1 MVNLP
6 IEYSSKQVTPFGGM
20 SLLKRFVDRL
30 GVREQLQELPLPEKG
45 SNRSYNSTHII
56 ESFWLSIWTGASRYI
71 DAEWLRYDRTLQSIF
86 GWEKIPSQST
96 YSRFFGK
103 FSRKRNSEVFPELQ
117 KWFVDQVEI
126 ENITLDIDSTVITRY
141 GSQEGSAKGYNP
153 QKRGRNSHHP
163 LIAFISQTR
172 MVANAWLRPGNTA
185 DSSNC
190 KSFLEETFEEVLK
203 DQKVGLLRADS
214 GFYTDEILSYLEN
227 REQNYIIAV
236 RMYPNVKNS
245 VYGLEDWVEICKGI
259 EVNQMRFSHENRDER
274 RYIIVR
280 KQVDLR
286 PKAGGKL
293 LFDDLPGY
301 RYSTYVTN
309 LDLPLDVI
317 WNMYNQRADC
327 ENRIKELKQD
337 FGLENFCLKDFWA
350 TEASFRFI
358 MVAYNI
364 MSLFRFFA
372 LQSHK
377 RATLKTL
384 KLYCFALGAWT
395 TSHSNK
401 KVLKIALPLKR
412 RKWMEGVFSQ
422 IQNLEPPFKVSIA

>member
-6 IEYSSKQVTPFGGM
+6 IEYSSKQITPFGGM
-20 SLLKRFVDRL
+20 SLMKRFIDKL
-30 GVREQLQELPLPEKG
+30 GIREKLSTLDLPKEG
-45 SNRSYNSTHII
+45 SNRSYDSVQIA

-71 DAEWLRYDRTLQSIF
+71 HADWLRYDKTLQEIF
-86 GWEKIPSQST
+86 GWTRMPSQST

-103 FSRKRNSEVFPELQ
+103 FSQKRNTEVFPAIQ
-117 KWFVDQVEI
+117 KWFLDQIAI
-126 ENITLDIDSTVITRY
+126 EDITLDIDSTVMTRY
-141 GSQEGSAKGYNP
+141 GEQEGSAKGYNP

-190 KSFLEETFEEVLK
+190 KAFLEETFEEVLK
-203 DQKVGLLRADS
+203 DKKVGLLRADS
-214 GFYTDEILSYLEN
+214 GFYTDEILSYLEAKK
-227 REQNYIIAV
+227 QNYIIAV
-236 RMYPNVKNS
+236 RMYPNVKNA
-245 VYGLEDWVEICKGI
+245 VYSLEHWVEICDGI
-259 EVNQMRFSHENRDER
+259 EVNQMIFNHENREER

-280 KQVDLR
+280 KQVDIR

-293 LFDDLPGY
+293 LFEDVPGY
-301 RYSTYVTN
+301 RYSSYVTN
-309 LDLPLDVI
+309 IDLPLDVI
-317 WNMYNQRADC
+317 WNIYNSRADC

-395 TSHSNK
+395 VNHSNK
-401 KVLKIALPLKR
+401 KVLKIALPVKR
-412 RKWMEGVFSQ
+412 RPWIDGIFSQ
-422 IQNLEPPFKVSIA
+422 IKNLEKPFVFSIA

>member
-6 IEYSSKQVTPFGGM
+6 IEYSDKQVTPFGGM
-20 SLLKRFVDRL
+20 SLMKRFIDKL
-30 GVREQLQELPLPEKG
+30 GIREKLEELSIREKG
-45 SNRSYNSTHII
+45 SNRSYSSTQII

-71 DAEWLRYDRTLQSIF
+71 HADWLRYDKTLQQIF
-86 GWEKIPSQST
+86 GWNKMPSQST

-103 FSRKRNSEVFPELQ
+103 FSQSRNTEVFPELQ
-117 KWFVDQVEI
+117 KWFMDQIQI
-126 ENITLDIDSTVITRY
+126 EKITLDLDSTVITRY
-141 GSQEGSAKGYNP
+141 GEQEGSAKGYNP

-190 KSFLEETFEEVLK
+190 KAFLEETFEEILK
-203 DQKVGLLRADS
+203 EKRVGLIRADS
-214 GFYTDEILSYLEN
+214 GFYTDEILSYLEK
-227 REQNYIIAV
+227 RTQNYIIAV
-236 RMYPNVKNS
+236 RMYPNVKNR
-245 VYGLEDWVEICKGI
+245 VYGLENWVEICKGI
-259 EVNQMRFSHENRDER
+259 EVSQMLFNHEKSRER

-293 LFDDLPGY
+293 LFDDMPGY
-301 RYSTYVTN
+301 RYSCYVTN
-309 LDLPLDVI
+309 LDLPLDII
-317 WNMYNQRADC
+317 WNIYNSRADC

-364 MSLFRFFA
+364 MSLFRFTA

-377 RATLKTL
+377 KSTLKTL

-395 TSHSNK
+395 VNHSNK
-401 KVLKIALPLKR
+401 KVLKIALPVKR
-412 RKWMEGVFSQ
+412 RQWMDGIFSQ
-422 IQNLEPPFKVSIA
+422 ISNLEPPFYYPIA